1 MSNAYRRVGD
11 TSVRNVTDL
20 GNVLNARIVREVD
33 MEPGTFLRELVTK
46 LEPNATIVAIEEHG
60 GDRYRVR
67 LAGTTGV
74 VADCELPR
82 ADVEAAERRDDARRR
97 ITTALKRCADDV
109 VAPVPDGRA

>member
-1 MSNAYRRVGD
+1 MDSGA
-11 TSVRNVTDL
+11 
-20 GNVLNARIVREVD
+20 
-33 MEPGTFLRELVTK
+33 FLRDLVTK
-46 LEPNATIVAIEEHG
+46 LEPNATVVAIDETG

-82 ADVEAAERRDDARRR
+82 DDVEAAERWGDARRR
-97 ITTALKRCADDV
+97 VASALKRCADDV

>member
-1 MSNAYRRVGD
+1 
-11 TSVRNVTDL
+11 
-20 GNVLNARIVREVD
+20 
-33 MEPGTFLRELVTK
+33 MEAGTFLRDLVTK
-46 LEPNATIVAIEEHG
+46 LEPNATVVEIEERD

-82 ADVEAAERRDDARRR
+82 GDVEAAERWGDARRR
-97 ITTALKRCADDV
+97 VATALKRCADDV